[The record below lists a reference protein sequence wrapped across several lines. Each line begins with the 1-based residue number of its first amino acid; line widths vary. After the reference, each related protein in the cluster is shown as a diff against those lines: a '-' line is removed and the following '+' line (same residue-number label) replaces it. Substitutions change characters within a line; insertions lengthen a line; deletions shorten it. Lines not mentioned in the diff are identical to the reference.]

1 MNNKQ
6 RRRKTTKKEN
16 GARVGSHRHAARV
29 QQAAAAAAAA
39 EPNGEA
45 AARFITEQGR
55 LGDGARATEELLG
68 TSTARQSD
76 IVQVE
81 LPSSTARKC

>member
-1 MNNKQ
+1 MNAAAR
-6 RRRKTTKKEN
+6 RRRKTKKEH

-29 QQAAAAAAAA
+29 QQAAAAAAEA

-55 LGDGARATEELLG
+55 RLGDGARATEEHRLQTFG
-68 TSTARQSD
+68 
-76 IVQVE
+76 IY
-81 LPSSTARKC
+81 